1 MLAGFVGGCGFHTV
15 GNPDGSVD
23 DLGADGDMAGGGGAG
38 GGGGGGGAGDGDM
51 AGGNGGCPAPVLLV
65 GVENVHA
72 GDTGGGR
79 VARLSLTAG
88 GVTQCTTLRGQ
99 GLVTPQPFA
108 VASFAGG
115 VVAAT
120 RDSIDLIDPASD
132 SIRWSKPA
140 PPQAQSTWLP
150 IDAWTMQTP
159 TGTPIIAAAYG
170 PSGNPSTI
178 REVDA
183 YDATG
188 AAVPGALMPWC
199 IQGTGCTAV
208 SLSLSILSMTANPS
222 APSHFLALDGA
233 NAIAAYDVDPFNNT
247 KTAYVGSYMGYLQS
261 IAAVSFGTTK
271 RFAWLDGDNMGA
283 IKWVNDSGS
292 GPTTM
297 AGPVKCNS
305 GCTTL
310 LHVVP
315 DPTNADGFFALCDG
329 ASVDTRTV
337 IRVGAALACTPV
349 LDGALFGAESRLS
362 HLGF

>member
-1 MLAGFVGGCGFHTV
+1 
-15 GNPDGSVD
+15 
-23 DLGADGDMAGGGGAG
+23 
-38 GGGGGGGAGDGDM
+38 
-51 AGGNGGCPAPVLLV
+51 
-65 GVENVHA
+65 VHA

-140 PPQAQSTWLP
+140 PSQTTWLP
-150 IDAWTMQTP
+150 VDAWAMQTP
-159 TGTPIIAAAYG
+159 SGTPIIAAAYG

-178 REVDA
+178 REIDA
-183 YDATG
+183 YDASG
-188 AAVPGALMPWC
+188 AAVPSALMPWC
-199 IQGTGCTAV
+199 IQGAGCTSV
-208 SLSLSILSMTANPS
+208 SLSLSILSMTANPN

-247 KTAYVGSYMGYLQS
+247 KTQYVGSYTAYLQS
-261 IAAVSFGTTK
+261 ISAVTVGATK
-271 RFAWLDGDNMGA
+271 RLAWLDANNMGA
-283 IKWVNDSGS
+283 ILYSNDSGA
-292 GPTTM
+292 GPSTM

-305 GCTTL
+305 GCAKL

-329 ASVDTRTV
+329 ASVDTRAV
-337 IRVGAALACTPV
+337 IRVSAALACTSV
-349 LDGALFGAESRLS
+349 LDGAMFGAESRLS